1 MFLHLYIARR
11 LSLSSG
17 GKRKAPAVAVAIAA
31 VALSVAVMLAA
42 ISIVLGFKQEIRNKV
57 VGFNGHIS
65 LYVSPTTSDEDN
77 IMTLIPSLKEELDK
91 LPFIT
96 DYSLQASIPAI
107 LKTSDDFK
115 GVYLRGLNGNGACEF
130 IKKNLVEGEL
140 VDFSESANK
149 MKVIISNTAAN
160 QLKLKVGDKIDTYF
174 ISDDVRVR
182 RLEIVGIYNSHF
194 DEYDDVMI
202 FGALPLV
209 QQLGGIDGNQ
219 GTYLQIYTDNFD
231 KISDYTYQL
240 QTHLNEAL
248 ADGRLFRLYRTDNVM
263 NQGMNFFSWLSLLD
277 TNVVVVLTL
286 MMIVGCVTLV
296 SGMLIIIIE
305 KKRFIGMIR
314 ALGATTK
321 LVREIFIWLAIRIAV
336 CGLVIGNIVALTF
349 LYLQKNMHFIP
360 LDADT
365 YYIDYV
371 PVEIT
376 IPSILLL
383 NLGVLVVTYFV
394 LIFPSKFVAKIS
406 PAETMRYE

>member
-1 MFLHLYIARR
+1 MFLHIYIARR
-11 LSLSSG
+11 LSISSG

-65 LYVSPTTSDEDN
+65 LYVSPTTPDEDN
-77 IMTLIPSLKEELDK
+77 IMTLIPSLKEELDI

-115 GVYLRGLNGNGACEF
+115 GVYLRGLNGKGACEF
-130 IKKNLVEGEL
+130 IKKNLVKGNL
-140 VDFSESANK
+140 VDFSEPDNK
-149 MKVIISNTAAN
+149 TKVIISNTAAN
-160 QLKLKVGDKIDTYF
+160 QLKLNVGDKINTYF

-194 DEYDDVMI
+194 NEYDNVMI

-209 QQLGGIDGNQ
+209 QQLGGIDVNQ

-314 ALGATTK
+314 AVGATIK
-321 LVREIFIWLAIRIAV
+321 MVREIFIWLAIRIAV
-336 CGLVIGNIVALTF
+336 CGLVIGNIVAQTF
-349 LYLQKNMHFIP
+349 LYIQKNTHFIP

-376 IPSILLL
+376 LPSILLL